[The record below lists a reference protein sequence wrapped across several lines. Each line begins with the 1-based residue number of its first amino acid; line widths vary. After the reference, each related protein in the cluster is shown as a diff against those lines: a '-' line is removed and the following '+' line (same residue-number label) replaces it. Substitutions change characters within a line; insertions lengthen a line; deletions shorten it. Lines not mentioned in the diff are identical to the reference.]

1 VSIGVIAAVALV
13 AAVAVAQVAS
23 AVAGRTASGPLPR
36 TASGPLPH
44 AASGPLPKAASRPPA
59 HAAAAIQVRVTTTPK
74 RGSPTVG
81 FVIRF
86 RSPVATG
93 VLRNVRREFVL
104 SLAGPTRPAGCV
116 TEGSL
121 ELPAA
126 RAHASVK
133 VTLRPRRFGG
143 DRWCPGTFRG
153 QIHEI
158 QSPVCPPREICPAL
172 VVLVGTVGTF
182 SFHVTPPG
190 GDVTAPRFAGLTRAT
205 ACTPGAQRP
214 GQKTPALLAWTAA
227 RDNRT
232 ARSRLVYDIYMSAT
246 PGGEDFLSPS
256 WTTTPGVTGFRTPG
270 LAAHTTAYFVVR
282 ARDRAGNEDGNTV
295 ERALTDPCL

>member
-1 VSIGVIAAVALV
+1 MSIGVIAAIAL
-13 AAVAVAQVAS
+13 
-23 AVAGRTASGPLPR
+23 
-36 TASGPLPH
+36 
-44 AASGPLPKAASRPPA
+44 AASGPLT
-59 HAAAAIQVRVTTTPK
+59 HAATSTHVPVTTTPK
-74 RGSPTVG
+74 RASPTAG

-86 RSPVATG
+86 RAPVATG

-104 SLAGPTRPAGCV
+104 SLSGPTRAAGCV

-126 RAHASVK
+126 RAHANVK

-143 DRWCPGTFRG
+143 VRWCPGTFHG

-158 QSPVCPPREICPAL
+158 ESPVCPPREVCPAL
-172 VVLVGTVGTF
+172 VVLVGPIGTF

-190 GDVTAPRFAGLTRAT
+190 GDAAAPRFAGLTRAT
-205 ACTPGAQRP
+205 ACTPGPQRP
-214 GQKTPALLAWTAA
+214 REKTPALLTWPAA

-232 ARSRLVYDIYMSAT
+232 PRSRLVYDIYMSTTA
-246 PGGEDFLSPS
+246 GAENFLSPT
-256 WTTTPGVTGFRTPG
+256 WTTKPGVTSFRTPG
-270 LAAHTTAYFVVR
+270 LPSHGAAHFVVR